1 MKKQRM
7 GGGLLQI
14 LWRVFHIRKTDLISL
29 WIGGLAP
36 SPPHQHP
43 LLHAV
48 GKRFSLNFGMNFTLK
63 ITNCPEKGRGAR
75 PISHLDL
82 PMSHEERGSQVPL
95 RWLTGLTGAPSRGG
109 MLPPLPACPPS
120 DPGDSPCPVP
130 PLDPRDHPPL
140 PSPGAGQKLL
150 RFRPQHINNL
160 RPSP

>member
-1 MKKQRM
+1 M
-7 GGGLLQI
+7 QI
-14 LWRVFHIRKTDLISL
+14 LWRVLYQEKRSNFTVDRR
-29 WIGGLAP
+29 LAP

-43 LLHAV
+43 LRAV
-48 GKRFSLNFGMNFTLK
+48 RKRFLLNFGMNFTLK

-95 RWLTGLTGAPSRGG
+95 RWLTGLTGAPSRGVCYH
-109 MLPPLPACPPS
+109 PLPACPPS